1 MRLLL
6 IEEDAHRCA
15 HIRQRLAS
23 WRPQAQLI
31 VHSPVSQGALPPEFL
46 AQGFDAVLLAEV
58 WPGGRGLNWAREL
71 ASRAGFAP
79 LVLLCD
85 ADRSAA
91 RDAAA
96 LGAYTLSREELD
108 QEAFAQVLTAAERRQ
123 AHARAV
129 WRSSQAGRE
138 TQRFGDAFIRGY
150 RCIRKLAAGP
160 MSDLFVGESER
171 AGTLVA
177 LKVARDPQDEQHE
190 SLDMFRR
197 FLQEYEIGQRIDNPA
212 VVRLHDLGVSDEHAW
227 LVMEYFALGDLRRR
241 MRARLTPRDA
251 LRLAAA
257 IARALATIH
266 AAGVLHRDLK
276 PGNIMLREDGSIA
289 LIDFGLSK
297 DAALALDL
305 TDTGAI
311 FGTPHYMSPEQGH
324 AEPVDERSDLYS
336 LGVILFEMLTGEKP
350 YRAENPMA
358 IVYKHRKEPVPQL
371 PPQFAAVH
379 PLLEGLLA
387 KAPGDRF
394 AGALQAAEALQ
405 GTLEGW
411 LARGT
416 QGRARRRA
424 CSCARPPR
432 KPGLR

>member
-6 IEEDAHRCA
+6 IEEDARHCA

-31 VHSPVSQGALPPEFL
+31 VHSPVSQGALAPEFL
-46 AQGFDAVLLAEV
+46 AQGFDAVLLAED
-58 WPGGRGLNWAREL
+58 WPGGRGLTWAREL

-79 LVLLCD
+79 LVLLCG
-85 ADRSAA
+85 ADHSAA

-96 LGAYTLSREELD
+96 LGAYTLSHEELD
-108 QEAFAQVLTAAERRQ
+108 QEAFAQVLAAAERRQ

-150 RCIRKLAAGP
+150 RCIRRLAAGP

-177 LKVARDPQDEQHE
+177 LKVARDLQDEQHE
-190 SLDMFRR
+190 PLDMFRR
-197 FLQEYEIGQRIDNPA
+197 FLQEYEIAQRINDPA
-212 VVRLHDLGVSDEHAW
+212 VVRLHDLGISDDHAW
-227 LVMEYFALGDLRRR
+227 LVMEYFAFGDLRRR
-241 MRARLTPRDA
+241 MQARLTPRDA

-297 DAALALDL
+297 DAALAADL

-371 PPQFAAVH
+371 PPQFAAVQ
-379 PLLEGLLA
+379 PLLERLLA
-387 KAPGDRF
+387 KAPADRF
-394 AGALQAAEALQ
+394 ARAQQAAEALQ
-405 GTLEGW
+405 GMLELW
-411 LARGT
+411 LARGA
-416 QGRARRRA
+416 QG
-424 CSCARPPR
+424 
-432 KPGLR
+432 